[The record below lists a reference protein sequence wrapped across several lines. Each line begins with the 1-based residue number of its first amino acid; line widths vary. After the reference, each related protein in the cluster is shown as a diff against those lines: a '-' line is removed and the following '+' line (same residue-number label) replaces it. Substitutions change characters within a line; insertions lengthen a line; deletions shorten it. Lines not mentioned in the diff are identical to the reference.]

1 MGLCFDAVA
10 AFEGLRSCSQPPGGQ
25 GSPCHCGQ
33 TGGFFYY
40 WSVCTERRVEK
51 RGILLHQWHVMVLKG
66 PALRLAPANACI
78 FLAWD
83 VSTSQARCVFVVREQ
98 GVHGVPGVRD
108 RWRGGEKPAPAK
120 LASCLTHF
128 ITFIQALQPKLS
140 AVVKGA
146 KLWDSRT
153 WLLLLRG
160 RLQSGLESVSSAG
173 PHAMQAF
180 FLA

>member
-1 MGLCFDAVA
+1 MSLRTNRWFLLILVCVYQAPCRETRHIVTSVA
-10 AFEGLRSCSQPPGGQ
+10 
-25 GSPCHCGQ
+25 CHG
-33 TGGFFYY
+33 
-40 WSVCTERRVEK
+40 
-51 RGILLHQWHVMVLKG
+51 LKG
-66 PALRLAPANACI
+66 TCFAACACECLH